1 MILYFCGEKREKVKN
16 SLNFMLDNPQ
26 KVRKILTIF

>member
-1 MILYFCGEKREKVKN
+1 MILYFCGEKREKVKF
-16 SLNFMLDNPQ
+16 SLNFMLAKPK